1 MHSRV
6 KCTPKTLAAP
16 PQNKAFGLRPLSL
29 LITVGSIRTLQPADQ
44 QFPLIHHLRFD
55 EYSSWPTTLDMA
67 LFGLLL
73 VFFIVCVAITL
84 FAFPPN
90 KIVEWMSKPASKPGD
105 KKN

>member
-1 MHSRV
+1 
-6 KCTPKTLAAP
+6 
-16 PQNKAFGLRPLSL
+16 
-29 LITVGSIRTLQPADQ
+29 
-44 QFPLIHHLRFD
+44 
-55 EYSSWPTTLDMA
+55 MA

-90 KIVEWMSKPASKPGD
+90 KIVEWMSKPATKPGD